1 MILHWLA
8 NTWRPILEISVMALF
23 FYYIFLF
30 IQGTRAVQIL
40 FGLFLIVSFFFLIQ
54 ILKLDSLNWLISRIF
69 PVAILS
75 LLIIFQPELRRGLAR
90 LGGKPFMSFLSG
102 EENVINIVSESAMV
116 LSKKRIGGLIA
127 LEAEI
132 GLKNYIESGIKLDA
146 RVSTEL
152 IVTIFTDKTPLHDGG
167 VVIEGGMI
175 AAAAYLFP
183 LTQLPKIAK
192 TMGTRHRAAIGLSE
206 ETDAVVVV
214 VSEETGSI
222 AIAHQGNIIPDLD
235 EVRLKRIL
243 RNVLV
248 VTKEKKSFFQRLV
261 SSK

>member
-175 AAAAYLFP
+175 AAAACLFP